1 MQMEAAGFWG
11 CGTRVSRE
19 NHRITTDNMNY
30 PIDVEVE
37 KIGLKVPFGDINSW
51 KKAIE
56 YVAIHPKEA
65 KTMGEAG
72 RYLAERIYNLEH
84 FSSEVASCLLSVSDN
99 SV

>member
-1 MQMEAAGFWG
+1 MALGLP
-11 CGTRVSRE
+11 V
-19 NHRITTDNMNY
+19 ITTDNMNY

-56 YVAIHPKEA
+56 YVAIHTKEA